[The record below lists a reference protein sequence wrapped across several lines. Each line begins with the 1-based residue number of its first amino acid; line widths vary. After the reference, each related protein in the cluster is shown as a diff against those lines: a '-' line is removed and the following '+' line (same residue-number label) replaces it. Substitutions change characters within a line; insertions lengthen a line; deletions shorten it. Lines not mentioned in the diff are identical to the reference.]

1 MSKRKTF
8 SILSFKSYQT
18 KIFFYVAVILAVIYG
33 AGFYFT
39 VREYE
44 HKKIV
49 QEEIKLEGF
58 SKYLKE
64 KFELSL
70 TKKDTSVLGRSI
82 QNLSKL
88 VSIDYAVATNYKRQ
102 AFYYYNID
110 KAEKN
115 IYISSKT
122 NGVIDVTKNIF
133 IDVVSIKS
141 KKTSE
146 AKLYL
151 GYSIKNLNEDIKKVK
166 IEILPYFIGAWLLS
180 ILVVLLINIKV
191 FKPLKKIVE
200 VSNEIVDGDHSK
212 RVKIKDKSDIGKIGQ
227 AINYLAEN
235 LERDESHI
243 AKMEI
248 KLKGAFKEKI
258 SELNLEINQRRIAE
272 KSVKQSELQFRLLF
286 DVAPIGMAKTSI
298 KGKISQ
304 INNSFCETL
313 GYGEMDLIDNNIE
326 NFIVEEDK
334 TLYKKLQKSLLEN
347 TNPKKTIEI
356 CFQKHDGKVINTLL
370 KTALV
375 EDENGLPIDFILQVI
390 DITVQKEIEKDLILA
405 REKAEESDRLKT
417 AFLAQMSHEI
427 RTPLNVILNTAVIL
441 EDDID
446 AELLDA
452 VNHAGKRLQRT
463 IDLILNMSAIQSGSY
478 KAEFEKIDIDNELKV
493 MVNEYKGLCKEKNLE
508 IEYVKETNNTEIIG
522 DNYTIMQIFQN
533 LIDNAIKYTQKGNVK
548 VILTNGNSD
557 SISVEVKDTGIGIS
571 DEYLKNIFKPFS
583 QEDVG
588 HKREFDGNGLGL
600 ALVKKYIDLNKAEIF
615 VESKKHQG
623 TTFRVVFKNKS

>member
-8 SILSFKSYQT
+8 SILSFKSYQA
-18 KIFFYVAVILAVIYG
+18 KILFYITILFTVIYG

-39 VREYE
+39 DKEYE

-70 TKKDTSVLGRSI
+70 TKKETSVLERSI
-82 QNLSKL
+82 QNLSKM
-88 VSIDYAVATNYKRQ
+88 VNIVYAVETNYKGEV
-102 AFYYYNID
+102 FYYYNID

-115 IYISSKT
+115 LYLSLTTK
-122 NGVIDVTKNIF
+122 GVINITQNIF
-133 IDVVSIKS
+133 NDIVFVKS

-151 GYSIKNLNEDIKKVK
+151 GYSIKNLNKDIIKVR
-166 IEILPYFIGAWLLS
+166 IEILPYFIAAWLLS
-180 ILVVLLINIKV
+180 ILVVLLINIIV
-191 FKPLKKIVE
+191 FKPLKNIVK
-200 VSNEIVDGDHSK
+200 VSKEIVDGDHSK

-227 AINYLAEN
+227 VINYLAEN
-235 LERDESHI
+235 LERDKSHI

-272 KSVKQSELQFRLLF
+272 KSVKQSEVQFRLLF

-390 DITVQKEIEKDLILA
+390 DITVQKETEKDLILA

-446 AELLDA
+446 AELMEA

-478 KAEFEKIDIDNELKV
+478 KAEFEKIDLDNELKI
-493 MVNEYKGLCKEKNLE
+493 MVNEFKGLCKEKDLE

-533 LIDNAIKYTQKGNVK
+533 LIDNAVKYTQKGNVK

-588 HKREFDGNGLGL
+588 HKREFEGNGLGL

-623 TTFRVVFKNKS
+623 TTFKVVFKNKS